1 MKKAA
6 AAIGLV
12 IFLFTLAGCVSYSFT
27 GASIPPNAKTI
38 SIQYFEN
45 KAALVEPTLSQ
56 SLTDALRDRFQ
67 SQTPLNLV
75 TNGGDLQIEGVITD
89 YTTRPQAIQEN
100 DKAATNRLTVQIKV
114 KFTNT
119 LDPSKDYESSF
130 SRFEDYSSTQDLNQ
144 VKDQL
149 IALITDALVEDVFNK
164 SVVNW

>member
-1 MKKAA
+1 MKNLTAN
-6 AAIGLV
+6 I
-12 IFLFTLAGCVSYSFT
+12 TLAVFLLAMAGCGVYSFT

-56 SLTDALRDRFQ
+56 TLTDALRDRFQ

-75 TNGGDLQIEGVITD
+75 TDRGDLQLEGIITD
-89 YTTRPQAIQEN
+89 YTTRPQAIQSN
-100 DKAATNRLTVQIKV
+100 DKAASNRLTVTIKV

-119 LDPSKDYESSF
+119 LDPTKDFDTSF
-130 SRFEDYSSTQDLNQ
+130 SRFEDYPSSQDINQ

-149 IALITDALVEDVFNK
+149 IAQITDALVDDVFNK